1 MNNQTRWSIDQAH
14 TDIGFKVKHLMISY
28 AKGSFKTFDGSI
40 YTTGRDFSTAEIDF
54 WIDPA
59 SINTGDF
66 KRDEH
71 LKGKDFFDVENHKDI
86 TFIASTLGKANDD
99 GIHELWGEL
108 TMIGVTK
115 NIKLEVE
122 FGGIVKDPW
131 TNEKAGFSITG
142 KIKRSDWG
150 LVWNATIESG
160 GVLVSDEILI
170 FCEVQLT
177 NMGFKDLKME
187 MIENENE
194 VLETM

>member
-1 MNNQTRWSIDQAH
+1 MNNQIKWSIDQVH
-14 TDIGFKVKHLMISY
+14 TEMGFKVKHLMISNV
-28 AKGSFKTFDGSI
+28 KGSFKTFEGSI

-59 SINTGDF
+59 SIETGNY

-71 LKGKDFFDVENHKDI
+71 LKSKDFFDVEKHKEI
-86 TFIASTLGKANDD
+86 TFMASTIGKANDE

-108 TMIGVTK
+108 TMVGVTK

-122 FGGIVKDPW
+122 FGGIVRDPW
-131 TNEKAGFSITG
+131 TNEKAGFAITG

-150 LVWNATIESG
+150 LIWNATIEAG
-160 GVLVSDEILI
+160 GVMVSDEISIL
-170 FCEVQLT
+170 CEMELT
-177 NMGFKDLKME
+177 NMGFNDLKMDV
-187 MIENENE
+187 ILDANE